1 MVRMRRA
8 LSSAP
13 TFAIT
18 LASLVHAAPSGN
30 PRRGVHSEPSSPH
43 NIVEFDQDYLRA
55 GLADYLLD
63 RSDDGRKKDHTVYL
77 TETYTTVSV
86 STVSSSCSS
95 GTNRFK
101 FRMFY
106 RSYLCIYAFTPGTD
120 SDSVTESYTSVS
132 SYDVEPIG
140 TVGDDAKETGLSDAA
155 SRTTETDGL
164 SPSSISQ
171 RSIPL
176 TQSLRLRKQKR

>member
-95 GTNRFK
+95 GTNRSK
-101 FRMFY
+101 FRLFY
-106 RSYLCIYAFTPGTD
+106 RSYLRIYPW
-120 SDSVTESYTSVS
+120 YRL
-132 SYDVEPIG
+132 
-140 TVGDDAKETGLSDAA
+140 GLGY
-155 SRTTETDGL
+155 RIL
-164 SPSSISQ
+164 YFCVV
-171 RSIPL
+171 L
-176 TQSLRLRKQKR
+176 